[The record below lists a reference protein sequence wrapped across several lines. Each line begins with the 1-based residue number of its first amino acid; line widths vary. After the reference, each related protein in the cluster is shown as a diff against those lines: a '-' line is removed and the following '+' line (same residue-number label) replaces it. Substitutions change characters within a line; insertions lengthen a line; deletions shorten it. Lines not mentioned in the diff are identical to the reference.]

1 MGRKNKRVLDY
12 ADQHKLDFMDGN
24 RVGKIITVRQVLT
37 NVLVY
42 KGEENGKN
50 YKPSKKLLKKI
61 NCDVDY
67 DFMYELMFALMKDK
81 MPVDFLEENYD
92 RLFLLPDYL
101 GDKSARRKFDPL
113 PLKGSEIFVD
123 EGCFPNEQEKQAR
136 VEL

>member
-1 MGRKNKRVLDY
+1 MEVVQSNKAYTPCL
-12 ADQHKLDFMDGN
+12 G
-24 RVGKIITVRQVLT
+24 VLT

-61 NCDVDY
+61 NRDVDY

-101 GDKSARRKFDPL
+101 GDKSARRKFEN
-113 PLKGSEIFVD
+113 STH
-123 EGCFPNEQEKQAR
+123 CH
-136 VEL
+136 